1 MTYNKQILSPAKNAG
16 CDANRVR
23 GRRAKFGRY
32 LQRTPYECTRSRW
45 NQDREK
51 AQC

>member
-1 MTYNKQILSPAKNAG
+1 MKSTSSHNKQILSPANSAG

-32 LQRTPYECTRSRW
+32 KP
-45 NQDREK
+45 
-51 AQC
+51 